1 MYRLIVVVMVCGIA
15 LIACSRAPEAP
26 VESQEDVAVQTW
38 QPIAPPDMN
47 ETQKAQQELVL
58 SATNALASEMM
69 GELTAALDSGS
80 PDQAIG
86 VCKTTAP
93 AVATRIAQQ
102 FGLKIGRT
110 SHKLRN
116 PGNLPPDWAKDFVAA
131 VVEQPTYV
139 VGPHGEMG
147 ALLPIRLKAECQ
159 MCHGPA
165 EMIDKDVVAEITTS
179 YPSDQAIGFAE
190 GDLRGWFWI
199 ETLPGE
205 VEGT

>member
-26 VESQEDVAVQTW
+26 VESQEDVSVQSW

-69 GELTAALDSGS
+69 GELTAVLDSGS

-116 PGNLPPDWAKDFVAA
+116 PSNLPPDWAKDFVAA

-165 EMIDKDVVAEITTS
+165 EMIDEDVVAEITTS